1 MTQGLQ
7 TFLTTLVVTL
17 GTITTAYFT
26 VLPQVLEYQ
35 VEDASD
41 SVAKQMAI
49 ENRKLM
55 EDWRAQARNTQDSL
69 WRVGVEFMNNV
80 QENSSKPPAIVIR
93 VLPDGSFQYN
103 ASYNKLQPA
112 WWITEYKW
120 WMYTDLRDGE
130 MHPIIFEDKISL
142 EQMKYRA
149 MIMYDEKF
157 LDKKIDNRIKLNNH
171 E

>member
-7 TFLTTLVVTL
+7 TFLTTLVVTI
-17 GTITTAYFT
+17 GTIVTAYFT
-26 VLPQVLEYQ
+26 VLPQVLEHQ

-55 EDWRAQARNTQDSL
+55 EDWRKQARQTQDSL
-69 WRVGVEFMNNV
+69 WKVGVDFMTDV
-80 QENSSKPPAIVIR
+80 KENSDKPPAIVIR

-103 ASYNKLQPA
+103 ASYNKLQPS
-112 WWITEYKW
+112 WWLDEYKW

-130 MHPIIFEDKISL
+130 MHPILFEDKITL
-142 EQMKYRA
+142 EEMKYRA
-149 MIMYDEKF
+149 KVVYNEKF
-157 LDKKIDNRIKLNNH
+157 LDDKIEKHIKKYH
-171 E
+171 